1 MGRRAQGTG
10 NRVVSA
16 GDSRDRSL
24 DHLLRQASSPSS
36 VSDQCVD
43 GETLAAWVE
52 GSLPTSTTTTVERH
66 LADCAR
72 CQALLA
78 AFVRSEPPISAGP
91 ARATPWWHLRWIVP
105 FATAATAVAVWV
117 FVPTPAEQ
125 RQELPVVADQKVGAA
140 ESYVSPSNMTAQSS
154 PPALTDAELPVLP
167 APAPA
172 RRGQANE
179 AGGRAARESDR
190 LAEKTSPESA
200 RKAKE
205 EADLRADVSERVRV
219 GSAEATSKQ
228 PAAPPSLAM
237 AQQERENTT
246 VEFISPD
253 TTMRWRIV
261 GGSRV
266 DRSIDSGISWY
277 TALTSTHLVAGHS
290 PSPSVA
296 WLVGRGGSVFV
307 TTYGPGSTRCRFPR
321 RPTWCLSS
329 QSTTARR
336 RSQPRTDAGS
346 RRPIAGRRGK
356 GADDCSRQLQVT
368 SCQFKGV
375 RPLNWQLITGN

>member
-1 MGRRAQGTG
+1 M
-10 NRVVSA
+10 SA

-24 DHLLRQASSPSS
+24 DQLLRQSSGPASA
-36 VSDQCVD
+36 SDQCVD

-78 AFVRSEPPISAGP
+78 AFVRSEPPISAAP

-105 FATAATAVAVWV
+105 FATAATAIAVWV
-117 FVPTPAEQ
+117 FVPSPAEQ
-125 RQELPVVADQKVGAA
+125 RQELPAVADQKVGAA

-154 PPALTDAELPVLP
+154 PPALADAELPVLP
-167 APAPA
+167 APAPVA
-172 RRGQANE
+172 RGRQPNE
-179 AGGRAARESDR
+179 AGGRAARESDQ

-219 GSAEATSKQ
+219 GNAEATSKQ
-228 PAAPPSLAM
+228 PAAPPLAM

-246 VEFISPD
+246 VEIISPD

-261 GGSRV
+261 GGARV
-266 DRSIDSGISWY
+266 DRSIDAGISWQ
-277 TALTSTHLVAGHS
+277 TALTSTQGLLAAGHA

-296 WLVGRGGSVFV
+296 WIVGQGGSVFV
-307 TTYGPGSTRCRFPR
+307 TTNGTRFDPVPFPEKADLVSVVAVDDR
-321 RPTWCLSS
+321 QATV
-329 QSTTARR
+329 TTA
-336 RSQPRTDAGS
+336 D
-346 RRPIAGRRGK
+346 GRRFSTSNR
-356 GADDCSRQLQVT
+356 GATWAR
-368 SCQFKGV
+368 
-375 RPLNWQLITGN
+375 R